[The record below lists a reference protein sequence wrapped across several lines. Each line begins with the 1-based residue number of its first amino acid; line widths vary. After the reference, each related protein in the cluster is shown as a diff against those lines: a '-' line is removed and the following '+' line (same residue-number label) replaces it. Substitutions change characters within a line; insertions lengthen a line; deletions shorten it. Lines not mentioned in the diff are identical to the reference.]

1 MTVLDQLLEKVTRYD
16 YNICDPGCDCCGV
29 SVEFQ
34 VEQRYGEYIKYDE
47 LVALIAELKAQAV

>member
-16 YNICDPGCDCCGV
+16 YNICYLGYFGGTT
-29 SVEFQ
+29 VEFT
-34 VEQRYGEYIKYDE
+34 VDQRYGEYIKYDE